1 MSEAH
6 TTTSDAP
13 SHAPS
18 ARPLLP
24 YSFARRHGA
33 VLAANGENSHAL
45 FLTQSAAP
53 RVIGEIARHWPDIA
67 RIERIDQARFD
78 SMLSEIYAQ
87 RGYDQSAEE
96 DGSEQIAGDLN
107 SAVQSIE
114 QAADLLDS
122 DDDAPIIRLL
132 NSLLS
137 EAVRT
142 GASDIHL
149 EPFENKLIA
158 RLRIDGILTEIAA
171 LSAKLAPYLVSRV
184 KVMARLDIAET
195 RLPQDG
201 RLSLTLGEKNYDV
214 RVSTLPIRYGERVVM
229 RLLDKDSAQFDLA
242 ELGMDEDAKRVFEAA
257 LYEPN
262 GIILVTGP
270 TGSGKT
276 TTLYAALDILN
287 ESARNI
293 MTVEDPIEYALNGV
307 SQTQVNNK
315 IGMSFAS
322 GLRSILRQDPDI
334 VMVGEIRDRETA
346 EIAVQAS
353 LTGHVVLSTVHT
365 NSAAAAVTRL
375 IDMGIETYLLASSLK
390 LVLAQRLVRRLCPAC
405 KTQDANGEYQAVGCG
420 ECQNNGYRGRVAIY
434 EILSVDDKIRTMLAN
449 GAGEHEIEEYG
460 FAKARKLADTGFELV
475 KAGETTRAEIIRV
488 ARLPDEM

>member
-1 MSEAH
+1 MSE
-6 TTTSDAP
+6 TLTRDDALKG
-13 SHAPS
+13 SEK
-18 ARPLLP
+18 LLP

-33 VLAANGENSHAL
+33 LLAPDENGAHAL
-45 FLTQSAAP
+45 YLSSFAEP
-53 RVIGEIARHWPDIA
+53 VIISEIARHWGDISA
-67 RIERIDQARFD
+67 VETVDQAKFD
-78 SMLSEIYAQ
+78 SLLSDVYAQ
-87 RGYDQSAEE
+87 RGFDQSAEA
-96 DGSEQIAGDLN
+96 DGSEQVEGDLN
-107 SAVQSIE
+107 SAVQNIE

-137 EAVRT
+137 EAVRA

-149 EPFENKLIA
+149 EPFESQMVA
-158 RLRIDGILTEIAA
+158 RLRIDGILTEIAS

-201 RLSLTLGEKNYDV
+201 RLSLTLGDKNYDV

-242 ELGMDEDAKRVFEAA
+242 ELGMADDARTVFETA
-257 LYEPN
+257 LREPN

-293 MTVEDPIEYALNGV
+293 MTVEDPIEYALHGV

-315 IGMSFAS
+315 IGMTFAS

-390 LVLAQRLVRRLCPAC
+390 LVLAQRLVRRLCPSC
-405 KTQDANGEYQAVGCG
+405 KTQDSSGEYQAVGCG
-420 ECQNNGYRGRVAIY
+420 ACQNNGYRGRVGIY
-434 EILSVDDKIRTMLAN
+434 EILSVDDTIRNMLAR
-449 GAGEHEIEEYG
+449 GATEHEIEAHA
-460 FAKARKLADTGFELV
+460 FANARKLADTGYELV

>member
-1 MSEAH
+1 MSEAA
-6 TTTSDAP
+6 SSQDGGQ
-13 SHAPS
+13 SEIK
-18 ARPLLP
+18 LLP

-33 VLAANGENSHAL
+33 VLAANDDGAYAL
-45 FLTQSAAP
+45 YLSNLAEP
-53 RVIGEIARHWPDIA
+53 RIIGEIARHWPDIA
-67 RIERIDQARFD
+67 SVETIDQARFD
-78 SMLSEIYAQ
+78 GMLSEIYAQ
-87 RGYDQSAEE
+87 RGFDQSAEA
-96 DGSEQIAGDLN
+96 DGSQQIDGDLN

-149 EPFENKLIA
+149 EPFESQIVA
-158 RLRIDGILTEIAA
+158 RLRIDGILTEIAS

-201 RLSLTLGEKNYDV
+201 RLSLTLGDKNYDV

-229 RLLDKDSAQFDLA
+229 RLLDKDSGQFDLA
-242 ELGMDEDAKRVFEAA
+242 ELGMDADAREVFDAA
-257 LYEPN
+257 LNEPN

-293 MTVEDPIEYALNGV
+293 MTVEDPIEYALHGI

-315 IGMSFAS
+315 IGMTFAS

-375 IDMGIETYLLASSLK
+375 IDMGIEAYLLASSLK
-390 LVLAQRLVRRLCPAC
+390 LVLAQRLVRRLCSDC
-405 KTQDANGEYQAVGCG
+405 KTQNAEGEWQAVGCPS
-420 ECQNNGYRGRVAIY
+420 CQNNGYRGRLGIY
-434 EILSVDDKIRTMLAN
+434 EILRVDDTIRTMLSN
-449 GAGEHEIEEYG
+449 GASEQDIETHA
-460 FAKARKLADTGFELV
+460 FAQTRMLADTGYELV
-475 KAGETTRAEIIRV
+475 KAGETTRAEIMRV
-488 ARLPDEM
+488 ARMPDGM

>member
-1 MSEAH
+1 M
-6 TTTSDAP
+6 TAP
-13 SHAPS
+13 ASSSHDEKKEV
-18 ARPLLP
+18 RLLP

-33 VLAANGENSHAL
+33 VLSSDVSELHKL
-45 FLTQSAAP
+45 FISEKCQKS
-53 RVIGEIARHWPDIA
+53 VIAEVFRHWPHIS
-67 RIERIDQARFD
+67 EVEHVDQSRFD
-78 SMLSEIYAQ
+78 ALLSEIYGR
-87 RGYDQSAEE
+87 RGFDQSAESQGSSQVDE
-96 DGSEQIAGDLN
+96 DLD
-107 SAVQSIE
+107 SALQSVE
-114 QAADLLDS
+114 KAADLLDS

-137 EAVRT
+137 EAVRA

-149 EPFENKLIA
+149 EPFENKMLA
-158 RLRIDGILTEIAA
+158 RLRIDGILTEIAS

-229 RLLDKDSAQFDLA
+229 RLLDKDSVQYDLA
-242 ELGMDEDAKRVFEAA
+242 DLGMTTELRRVFEST
-257 LYEPN
+257 LKEPN

-276 TTLYAALDILN
+276 TTLYAALEILN
-287 ESARNI
+287 ETERNI
-293 MTVEDPIEYALNGV
+293 MTVEDPIEYALHGV

-315 IGMSFAS
+315 IGMTFAS

-353 LTGHVVLSTVHT
+353 LTGHIVLSTVHT
-365 NSAAAAVTRL
+365 NSATSAVTRL
-375 IDMGIETYLLASSLK
+375 VDMGIENYLLASSLK
-390 LVLAQRLVRRLCPAC
+390 LVLAQRLVRRLCASC
-405 KTQDANGEYQAVGCG
+405 KTQDENGEYHPVGCDQ
-420 ECQNNGYRGRVAIY
+420 CQNNGYRGRVGIY
-434 EILSVDDKIRTMLAN
+434 EILSVDENIRSMLAR
-449 GAGEHEIEEYG
+449 GADEQEIEAYA
-460 FAKARKLADTGFELV
+460 FSKTQKLSDAGYALV
-475 KAGETTRAEIIRV
+475 QAGETTKAEIIRV
-488 ARLPDEM
+488 ARLPDDI